1 MKKLHNC
8 KDFKIGLVLGGG
20 GVRGYAHLG
29 ALKAIYE
36 AGIKIDFIVGTS
48 FGALV
53 GAGYAAGHNIY
64 ELEKIAHETGWIKIL
79 KMVNII
85 LPRGIFS
92 KKKVEKFFSIITQQ
106 KYFSDLEIPLTIV
119 ATDIET
125 GDEILINKG
134 PVSNAILASSAFPGV
149 LSPVEIDN
157 RRLVDG
163 VLVNPLPIQTAFD
176 LGADLVIA
184 VDVSSSTEKNNHFI
198 TLIEY
203 SKNLLQNIYQ
213 IPYLSGAVS
222 LRRISNKVHS
232 MLPGGFKNIGH
243 ALRVVKNN
251 KNKIVFI
258 HSDCNVAI
266 IKPKVEN
273 IRWYDFRFSKRCI
286 ELGAEAVDYTTLE
299 DIRDLSFNYKTID
312 LNNQSIVNNNVH

>member
-1 MKKLHNC
+1 LQNN

-53 GAGYAAGHNIY
+53 GAGYAAGNNIY
-64 ELEKIAHETGWIKIL
+64 ELEKIANKTGWIRML

-92 KKKVEKFFSIITQQ
+92 KKKVERFFSIITQQ
-106 KYFSDLEIPLTIV
+106 KYFADLEIPLTIV

-149 LSPVEIDN
+149 FSPVEIDN

-184 VDVSSSTEKNNHFI
+184 VDVSSSTDKKNNHFI
-198 TLIEY
+198 TLIEF

-213 IPYLSGAVS
+213 IPYLGDVVS
-222 LRRISNKVHS
+222 FGRISDKVHS
-232 MLPGGFKNIGH
+232 ILPGGFKNIVY

-251 KNKIVFI
+251 KDKIMFI
-258 HSDCNVAI
+258 NNEYNVAI
-266 IKPKVEN
+266 IKPRVEN

-286 ELGAEAVDYTTLE
+286 ELGTEAVDNTTLE
-299 DIRDLSFNYKTID
+299 DIRNLSFNYKTID
-312 LNNQSIVNNNVH
+312 SLNQDIANDNVH